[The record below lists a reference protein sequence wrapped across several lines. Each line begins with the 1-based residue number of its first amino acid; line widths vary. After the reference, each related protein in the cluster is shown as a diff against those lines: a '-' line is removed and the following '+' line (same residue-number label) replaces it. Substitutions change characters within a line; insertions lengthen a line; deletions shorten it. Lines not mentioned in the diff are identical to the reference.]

1 MLEFKKRILSS
12 VSFDLHLFEKE
23 LKKAFKWLQVAE
35 LEKLRVWCYQK
46 FSEAHKEVVDKVFQP
61 IEANLV

>member
-1 MLEFKKRILSS
+1 MLEFKKRILAS

-46 FSEAHKEVVDKVFQP
+46 FSEAHKVVVDKVFQP
-61 IEANLV
+61 IQANLV